1 MDEQAGGDMSST
13 SWVTAAITVS
23 AFALV
28 AGQSNANEAC
38 ADLASFMLQDVR
50 IETTETVD
58 AGTPHCKVAG
68 VIEKE
73 INFELLLP
81 DDWNGRF
88 MMGGGGAY
96 VGSIQNQA
104 LAYGY
109 GPGALERGY
118 ATVGTDTGHVS
129 SMVDGSWAL
138 NNVERQENFGHRA
151 VHLTAV
157 TAKAIIERYY
167 ARAP

>member
-1 MDEQAGGDMSST
+1 MSSIR
-13 SWVTAAITVS
+13 WVTAAITVS

-28 AGQSNANEAC
+28 ACQLNTNKAC
-38 ADLASFMLQDVR
+38 ANLDSFTLQDVR
-50 IETTETVD
+50 IKTTEKVD
-58 AGTPHCKVAG
+58 DGTPHCKVVG

-81 DDWNGRF
+81 RDWNGSF

-104 LAYGY
+104 LDYGS
-109 GPGALERGY
+109 GLGALERGY

-151 VHLTAV
+151 IHLTAV
-157 TAKAIIERYY
+157 TAKAIIERY
-167 ARAP
+167 